1 MPGHRPLQF
10 FLALSLLSP
19 VLVGSLSSQELT
31 PRPLRP
37 EGSREAS
44 DVVSRQILTP
54 PLHGTTM
61 LRFSPDGRHLLLQD
75 ASGLFVVSREPFRV
89 VFYADAP
96 DAYLA
101 RFSNDSQTVSLL
113 THQLILATWH
123 LPEGNRLS
131 KRELLLPA
139 GCLDAQLAPGAE
151 WLACFTPE
159 LTLDLYRTSDL
170 VRVFSQRI
178 NHGPPENAIVPIRL
192 HSESAFAAPFGFA
205 VSNSLAPLA
214 NRGLFHIPAAF
225 SPDGNFL
232 LLTYDHNSYRIELP
246 SLNKTNLPGSLRK
259 RDANLFAVQPENRAL
274 LGDAKE
280 PSSYS
285 IVSLASGDVL
295 SQMTLPA
302 DNFSLATNPRYALG
316 SRPDSNGV
324 SLFDLDH
331 HDSIDV
337 PTNLGAD
344 VYGDTLAL
352 YTPEGEL
359 QFYRLGEPQPF
370 RRGRLPLNGLPRL
383 YAALVDPSLSTL
395 AIAVRGS
402 GAVFDLTNG
411 NRLASLAGF
420 TGTILSSPQTAF
432 LLHSAH
438 RVASAS
444 VAPWTAA
451 NSASLGA
458 KWTAS
463 KMADLFPGGNSFIE
477 YSFHDESGGNIP
489 VMSFRN
495 EISFELRGLDPASGR
510 ELWKRA
516 YTRDSPVP
524 YNDPQ
529 GGRLV
534 LAWKANSES
543 ARNAAKKLSGVRD
556 AYKNQKLKD
565 QDSFFEVLD
574 SLTGT
579 PIGGVLVQFGG
590 GPSSFDSA
598 FSCGDALFLIK
609 DQYRVTVYQLQEG
622 KLLARLRG
630 QHPAASV
637 AGELFTLDEGGGKLG
652 LYDLRTGARIAERRF
667 SDGIAYAHFSS
678 TGDRLFVL
686 TDHQEAIV
694 LDVKKMVEASANSAT
709 ENR

>member
-1 MPGHRPLQF
+1 MPAYRPLQF

-19 VLVGSLSSQELT
+19 VLIGSLWSQELT
-31 PRPLRP
+31 ATPLRP
-37 EGSREAS
+37 EGSREGPS

-54 PLHGTTM
+54 PLHGTTT
-61 LRFSPDGRHLLLQD
+61 LRFSPDGRHFLVQD
-75 ASGLFVVSREPFRV
+75 ASGLFVVSREPLRV

-113 THQLILATWH
+113 TQQLILATWH

-178 NHGPPENAIVPIRL
+178 NHGLPENAIVPIGL

-205 VSNSLAPLA
+205 VSNSFAPLA

-232 LLTYDHNSYRIELP
+232 LLTYDHNSYRIDLP
-246 SLNKTNLPGSLRK
+246 SFNKTNLPASLRK
-259 RDANLFAVQPENRAL
+259 RDASLFAVQPENRAL
-274 LGDAKE
+274 LADAKG

-285 IVSLASGDVL
+285 IVSLVSGDVL
-295 SQMTLPA
+295 SEMTFPA
-302 DNFSLATNPRYALG
+302 DNFLLATNPRYALG
-316 SRPDSNGV
+316 SRAGSNAV

-331 HDSIDV
+331 HNSIDV
-337 PTNLGAD
+337 PANLGAD

-402 GAVFDLTNG
+402 GAVFDVKNG

-420 TGTILSSPQTAF
+420 SGTILSSPQTAF
-432 LLHSAH
+432 LLNSAH
-438 RVASAS
+438 RAAAS
-444 VAPWTAA
+444 VASWTGA
-451 NSASLGA
+451 NSASVGA
-458 KWTAS
+458 NWRAS
-463 KMADLFPGGNSFIE
+463 KMADLFPGGSSFIE

-495 EISFELRGLDPASGR
+495 NISFELRGLDPASGR

-534 LAWKANSES
+534 LAWKANSAS
-543 ARNAAKKLSGVRD
+543 ARNAAKGLSGVRD

-574 SLTGT
+574 SLTGA

-609 DQYRVTVYQLQEG
+609 DQYRVTLYQLQEG
-622 KLLARLRG
+622 KLLARLSG
-630 QHPAASV
+630 QHPAVSV

-678 TGDRLFVL
+678 AGDRLFVL

-694 LDVKKMVEASANSAT
+694 LDVKKMFEAPANSAT
-709 ENR
+709 EDH